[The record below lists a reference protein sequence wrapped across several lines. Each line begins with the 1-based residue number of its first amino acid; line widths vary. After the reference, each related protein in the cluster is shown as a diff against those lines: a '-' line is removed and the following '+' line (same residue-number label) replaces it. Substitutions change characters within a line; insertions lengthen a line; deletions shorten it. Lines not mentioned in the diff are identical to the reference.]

1 MSTKLA
7 RGRYYGTLQD
17 ILASMSH
24 HIQLILV
31 GDFYQLP
38 PVGGEAA
45 TRSINQ
51 GPDPDAIDAGGVAY
65 TTFLPSTRRSCT
77 GRIRTCRLGS
87 RKRRA
92 SSHSRP
98 RAGGTRS
105 WCPVCCRASFAH
117 RITFCLRVCVRC
129 ARASRRAQRSRRWW
143 RPQLALCFHA
153 TASYP
158 RHLCLSSDKYRRTA
172 DSQLCAI
179 EGEDQRARRRILQAS
194 RGGHA

>member
-51 GPDPDAIDAGGVAY
+51 VADPDAIDAGGVAY
-65 TTFLPSTRRSCT
+65 TTFLQGEAAQAESERAVWVQ
-77 GRIRTCRLGS
+77 GNEGQARIPDRVLAACAAGALC
-87 RKRRA
+87 A
-92 SSHSRP
+92 VAHLSHI
-98 RAGGTRS
+98 G
-105 WCPVCCRASFAH
+105 
-117 RITFCLRVCVRC
+117 
-129 ARASRRAQRSRRWW
+129 QRS
-143 RPQLALCFHA
+143 A
-153 TASYP
+153 
-158 RHLCLSSDKYRRTA
+158 
-172 DSQLCAI
+172 
-179 EGEDQRARRRILQAS
+179 
-194 RGGHA
+194 